1 MKIAITGKGG
11 VGKTTLAAA
20 LALIFAERGNTVLAL
35 DADPD
40 ANLASALGIPSERQ
54 GDIVTIARRKELVEE
69 RTGAPADS
77 YGRMFKLNPEV
88 ADIADAYA
96 FRHRGVNLLVLGAVK
111 GGGAGCA
118 CPESTL
124 LRALVQN
131 MVLHRS
137 ETLVMD
143 MEAGIEHLGRATA
156 RGVDALVAV
165 VEPGHRAVG
174 TVERIARMAAEIGIR
189 GVCAVLNG
197 VRDDDD
203 GRYLEER
210 LRGYEI
216 LGTIP
221 YSDSI
226 RDNDREGRSVLDDIA
241 PDLRKRFDDIADRVS
256 QKVLDR

>member
-20 LALIFAERGNTVLAL
+20 LALIFAERGQTVLAV

-40 ANLASALGIPSERQ
+40 ANLASALGIPSDAQKE
-54 GDIVTIARRKELVEE
+54 IVTIARQKELIEE
-69 RTGAPADS
+69 RTGAPLDS

-88 ADIADAYA
+88 ADIADT
-96 FRHRGVNLLVLGAVK
+96 FSFTHRGVNLLVLGAVK
-111 GGGAGCA
+111 GGGTGCA

-124 LRALVQN
+124 LRALVQD

-137 ETLVMD
+137 ETLIMD

-165 VEPGHRAVG
+165 VEPGHRAIG
-174 TVERIARMAAEIGIR
+174 TVERIVGMAAEIGLR
-189 GVCAVLNG
+189 NVCAVLNG

-203 GRYLEER
+203 GRYLEDR

-221 YSDSI
+221 YSDAI
-226 RDNDREGRSVLDDIA
+226 RANDRDGRSVLDDIT
-241 PDLRKRFDDIADRVS
+241 PDLRRCFEDIADRVS